1 MKWLLMLVWLAA
13 SSCTVQDTGKVKL
26 RFWAMGAE
34 GEKVKPLIEKFQQE
48 YPDIEVAVQAIPWG
62 AAYEKLLTAYA
73 GQALP
78 DVLQLGNT
86 WIPQFASLEA
96 ILPLDAYIAGSAVV
110 YPEAYFEGIWN
121 TNIIGEKVYGVPW
134 YVDTRLLFYRSD
146 ILADAGYPNPPQ
158 TWDEWK
164 DVSRAIVAKTD
175 SKYAAF
181 FSLIFN
187 DWQIPVILILSN
199 GGKILRDNFQYG
211 AFDDPRTLE
220 ALSFYIDFFRQ
231 GLVPRTMTEFANI
244 YQGFERGDMA
254 MMITGPWNIAEMR
267 LRAPELAGRWTTAPM
282 PVKESRNSVAG
293 GASLVISSGCPNPE
307 QAWKLVEF
315 MARPDIQKT
324 FFELTNDMPSV
335 KAAWEAPQLQ
345 EDREAR
351 AFFEQLTAVAPTP
364 PIAEWERIAV
374 KIQEHMERVV
384 YGQLSLEEGVKNLNK
399 DVDRI
404 LEKRRWLLSKG
415 LL

>member
-282 PVKESRNSVAG
+282 PVSSPAAG
-293 GASLVISSGCPNPE
+293 AANRPTARVPQAPLKACTATAPTGSSIFHTRSMSTSAYTSTGPATRP
-307 QAWKLVEF
+307 
-315 MARPDIQKT
+315 MARAPAGVT
-324 FFELTNDMPSV
+324 LAVPAVSGVTGSV
-335 KAAWEAPQLQ
+335 PRLACFA
-345 EDREAR
+345 
-351 AFFEQLTAVAPTP
+351 
-364 PIAEWERIAV
+364 
-374 KIQEHMERVV
+374 
-384 YGQLSLEEGVKNLNK
+384 S
-399 DVDRI
+399 
-404 LEKRRWLLSKG
+404 
-415 LL
+415 